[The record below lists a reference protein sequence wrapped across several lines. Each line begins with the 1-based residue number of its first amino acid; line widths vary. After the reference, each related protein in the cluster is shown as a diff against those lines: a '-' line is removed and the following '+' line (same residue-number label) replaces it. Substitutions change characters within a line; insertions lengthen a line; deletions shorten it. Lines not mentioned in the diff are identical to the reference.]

1 MSRLVF
7 YGVPRMTLTFFV
19 SIVLYRKI
27 CCTLKGG
34 NTMRKQVL
42 VVAENRETRYAIRDI
57 ILAVADFDPDI
68 VCLTTSHVGAFDMFE
83 EKKPS
88 VVIVCD
94 YTTKGSLAKGFR
106 TYSELKEYAK
116 IWQMVVRV
124 GPEQCDHPDH
134 ITYPTHEAPMA
145 KSEESFRTSL
155 GSLIAA

>member
-1 MSRLVF
+1 
-7 YGVPRMTLTFFV
+7 
-19 SIVLYRKI
+19 
-27 CCTLKGG
+27 
-34 NTMRKQVL
+34 MRKRVL
-42 VVAENRETRYAIRDI
+42 VVADDKRIRSAVRDI
-57 ILAVADFDPDI
+57 ILAVADFNPN
-68 VCLTTSHVGAFDMFE
+68 VECLTTSHVGAFDMFE
-83 EKKPS
+83 EKKPNI
-88 VVIVCD
+88 VIVCD

-124 GPEQCDHPDH
+124 GPEQCDHSDH